1 MYDSAT
7 GVRLN
12 PAKPFIGN
20 HVWIV
25 LNSAIMT
32 GAVIRD
38 GAIIGSNT
46 MVSKEIDANSLAVGN
61 PAKVRSYRY
70 DEKR

>member
-1 MYDSAT
+1 
-7 GVRLN
+7 
-12 PAKPFIGN
+12 
-20 HVWIV
+20 
-25 LNSAIMT
+25 MT